1 MNKTVL
7 LIICICAT
15 LTGLVSCQSDTYITH
30 PQFDSARAFG
40 YLEQQV
46 AFGPRVPGTKSSAEC
61 RNFFYEIFDSLQ
73 IPVDSQVFTFF
84 DLYSQTNIPM
94 VNVIGSF
101 VSDPQNPTIVLM
113 AHYDS
118 RPRTDYAV
126 NPALKNDPIDGASDG
141 ASGVA
146 VLLELARMCAMKK
159 PELNID
165 FVFVDG
171 EDWGKSGDI
180 QFYMLGSKEF
190 ARKGIRGKY
199 KFGIILDMIGDKDL
213 TIYRE
218 QYSENN
224 AKALNDLIFETAKN
238 IKVNGFID
246 SLKYAIS
253 DDHLSLI
260 TAGIPAVDIIDFD
273 YKYWHT
279 EFDTPENCSAE
290 SLESVGRVLAEI
302 IYNKSLWQKVQ

>member
-1 MNKTVL
+1 MKRTIIAIL
-7 LIICICAT
+7 LLSVFSVGI
-15 LTGLVSCQSDTYITH
+15 VSCGLSEYVKP
-30 PQFDSARAFG
+30 PQFNADRAFS

-46 AFGPRVPGTKSSAEC
+46 AFGPRVPGSKSSADC
-61 RNFFYEIFDSLQ
+61 RNFFYETFQTLK
-73 IPVDSQVFTFF
+73 IPVDSQTFTFF

-94 VNVIGSF
+94 VNVIGSV
-101 VSDPQNPTIVLM
+101 VSNPDYPTIVLM
-113 AHYDS
+113 AHYDC
-118 RPRTDYAV
+118 RPRTDHAFDKKF
-126 NPALKNDPIDGASDG
+126 AEDPLDGASDG

-146 VLLELARMCAMKK
+146 VLMELAHMFAEQK

-165 FVFVDG
+165 IVFVDG
-171 EDWGKSGDI
+171 EDWGKAGDI

-199 KFGIILDMIGDKDL
+199 KFGIVIDLVGDKDL

-218 QYSENN
+218 QFSENSS
-224 AKALNDLIFETAKN
+224 KSLNDLIFETAAKLQ
-238 IKVNGFID
+238 VNGFID
-246 SLKYAIS
+246 SVKYAIY

-279 EFDTPENCSAE
+279 EFDTPENCSKE
-290 SLESVGRVLAEI
+290 SLESVGKVVAEI
-302 IYNKSLWQKVQ
+302 IYNKTLWQKVQ

>member
-171 EDWGKSGDI
+171 EDWGKS
-180 QFYMLGSKEF
+180 
-190 ARKGIRGKY
+190 
-199 KFGIILDMIGDKDL
+199 
-213 TIYRE
+213 
-218 QYSENN
+218 
-224 AKALNDLIFETAKN
+224 
-238 IKVNGFID
+238 
-246 SLKYAIS
+246 
-253 DDHLSLI
+253 
-260 TAGIPAVDIIDFD
+260 
-273 YKYWHT
+273 
-279 EFDTPENCSAE
+279 
-290 SLESVGRVLAEI
+290 
-302 IYNKSLWQKVQ
+302 